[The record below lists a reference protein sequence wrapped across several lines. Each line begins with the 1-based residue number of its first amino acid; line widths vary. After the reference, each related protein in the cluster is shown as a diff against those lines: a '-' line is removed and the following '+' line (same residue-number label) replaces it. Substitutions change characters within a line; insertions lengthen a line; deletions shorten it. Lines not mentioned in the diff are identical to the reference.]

1 MPKRIYSAD
10 EYLKGLEAQGIVV
23 HDAMRNTVKRL
34 NPQGVIEGH
43 APIDDQANPLLPDD
57 PRYEAGHADKVREAQ
72 ERIEAFRI
80 SEAEEARRQSAAIV
94 HTWDLVN
101 DHCSCGTTRNQ
112 VDDNLAPNSCQLA
125 MRQVYVRNRSPE
137 APLPLSVRNVQLTR
151 SELAALIQH
160 LAASGHSAQR
170 VAELAALLV

>member
-1 MPKRIYSAD
+1 MPKRYIYDAD

-34 NPQGVIEGH
+34 NPGGIIEGH

-80 SEAEEARRQSAAIV
+80 SEAEEARRNTPGLMALEASRQAKADHERQADGI
-94 HTWDLVN
+94 DLSPGKPN
-101 DHCSCGTTRNQ
+101 NPSSFNPSMMR
-112 VDDNLAPNSCQLA
+112 VDI
-125 MRQVYVRNRSPE
+125 
-137 APLPLSVRNVQLTR
+137 TR